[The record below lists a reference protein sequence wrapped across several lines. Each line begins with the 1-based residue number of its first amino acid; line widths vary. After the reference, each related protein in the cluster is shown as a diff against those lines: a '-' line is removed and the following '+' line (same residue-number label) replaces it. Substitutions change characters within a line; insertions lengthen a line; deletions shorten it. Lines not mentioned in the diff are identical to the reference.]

1 MSGSAEKLNKTK
13 LLETWADEFTTG
25 GVTTV
30 PDATINGVY
39 YRGTVDAQDIAEM
52 ACASLKTRPSG
63 CSEFFEVEPSSAS
76 TATIVLAVF
85 TSIIIAVLVVGL
97 IILIYRRTVKK
108 EITNE
113 MSTKVTE
120 MVTKYASLVSEHERK
135 GKEREIER
143 SREDL

>member
-1 MSGSAEKLNKTK
+1 MVNGS
-13 LLETWADEFTTG
+13 
-25 GVTTV
+25 VTTI

-52 ACASLKTRPSG
+52 ACASLKTKPSG
-63 CSEFFEVEPSSAS
+63 CAEFFEATAS
-76 TATIVLAVF
+76 QTSTGTIIFAVF
-85 TSIIIAVLVVGL
+85 ISILIAIVVVGL
-97 IILIYRRTVKK
+97 IVMLYRRTVKK

-113 MSTKVTE
+113 MSTRVTE
-120 MVTKYASLVSEHERK
+120 MVTKYATLVNEHERK